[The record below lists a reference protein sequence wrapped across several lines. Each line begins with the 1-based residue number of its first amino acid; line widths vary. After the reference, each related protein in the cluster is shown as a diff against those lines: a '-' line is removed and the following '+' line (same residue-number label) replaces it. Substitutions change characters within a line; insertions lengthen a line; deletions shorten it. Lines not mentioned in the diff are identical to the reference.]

1 MSEDNEN
8 IPLDDSEQG
17 HISRLEDAI
26 NNLTKRLEEIVDV
39 QTQINNSQ
47 SGIAKSITSIRSV
60 AISTAGD
67 LDETKKSFGIALA
80 NIEKALGNVQLPQ
93 SAIDS
98 IGKIV
103 DSKIVTY
110 IGQQSQSVEKNQNPQ
125 VVQQGYAGQS
135 AMDVLGAIIDR
146 LMNSKL
152 GEAIAAKLSAT
163 SAPAV
168 LADAQAK
175 AMAQVAD
182 SMSWSY
188 RIIKANKDLAEGKV
202 DPDVYDKEIHAAI
215 VRPTIKPPA

>member
-1 MSEDNEN
+1 
-8 IPLDDSEQG
+8 
-17 HISRLEDAI
+17 
-26 NNLTKRLEEIVDV
+26 
-39 QTQINNSQ
+39 
-47 SGIAKSITSIRSV
+47 
-60 AISTAGD
+60 
-67 LDETKKSFGIALA
+67 
-80 NIEKALGNVQLPQ
+80 
-93 SAIDS
+93 
-98 IGKIV
+98 
-103 DSKIVTY
+103 
-110 IGQQSQSVEKNQNPQ
+110 
-125 VVQQGYAGQS
+125 
-135 AMDVLGAIIDR
+135 
-146 LMNSKL
+146 MNSKL